1 MLAPILV
8 SVYNRKSSLLEC
20 IECLKK
26 SKLASESILYIVSDL
41 AYKKDDIE
49 IIEKIREEIKNIKGF
64 KEVISINRERNFG
77 AFNSVKLAIDEIVN
91 RYGKIIFLEDDIRVS
106 PYFLGYMNKALNL
119 FEDDKKI
126 FSISGYLFPIK
137 EIENSKKD
145 IFIWERYCP
154 WGMGVW
160 KDRWNKIDWDLNE
173 YDKFIKDKERVKKFN
188 NIEPNAIIMLERV
201 REGIVEAM
209 DAKICFHSFNN
220 NLYTIYPKKT
230 LTVNRGH
237 DGSGEHCG
245 EDEKYYNQEL
255 DKNFNP
261 ILTDKLEVD
270 KKIYKTLY
278 SYHYSFLRHVIRP
291 LLKKIGLFESINKLR
306 YFLKRKFK

>member
-8 SVYNRKSSLLEC
+8 SIYNRKKSLLEC
-20 IECLKK
+20 IEYLKK
-26 SKLASESILYIVSDL
+26 SKLASESVLYIVSDF
-41 AYKKDDIE
+41 AYKQDDIE
-49 IIEKIREEIKNIKGF
+49 IIEEIREEIKEIKGF
-64 KEVISINRERNFG
+64 KKVISINNKKNLGSFV
-77 AFNSVKLAIDEIVN
+77 SLKLAIDEVVN
-91 RYGKIIFLEDDIRVS
+91 KHGKIIFLEDDIRVS
-106 PYFLGYMNKALNL
+106 PYFLEYMNEALNL
-119 FEDDKKI
+119 FEDNKKI

-137 EIENSKKD
+137 EIENSKND

-154 WGMGVW
+154 WGMGIW
-160 KDRWNKIDWDLNE
+160 KDRWNKIDWDLKE
-173 YDKFIKDKERVKKFN
+173 YDKFVKDKEKVKKFN

-201 REGIVEAM
+201 KEGIVNAM

-255 DKNFNP
+255 DENFNP
-261 ILTDKLEVD
+261 ILIDKLEVD
-270 KKIYKTLY
+270 KRIYRALY
-278 SYHYSFLRHVIRP
+278 LYHYSFLRHVVRP
-291 LLKKIGLFESINKLR
+291 LLKKIGLLESINKLR